1 MMNFK
6 FLTSKA
12 IMFGFVLYW
21 MVFWLFNGLDKFLN
35 RSTVGAITW
44 FGKDRSWQFGVYL
57 ENLGLPLDYVP
68 GILTFAGFWELA
80 IATIFLSA
88 LNVMLMVGKREQEA
102 SDRLFVIGLFFSTI
116 TFVAFCAF
124 DTVVGD
130 RAELLE
136 HSTYI
141 AVIAVSFIGMA
152 VENMIGQQKKLNQ
165 TYSSG
170 DRQQNNNTSNAT
182 HKSADILTNAAHTP
196 AE

>member
-1 MMNFK
+1 MNFK

-12 IMFGFVLYW
+12 ITSGFVLYW

-35 RSTVGAITW
+35 RSTVGGITW

-68 GILTFAGFWELA
+68 SILTFAGFWELA
-80 IATIFLSA
+80 IAVVFLSA
-88 LNVMLMVGKREQEA
+88 LNIMLIAGKREQEA
-102 SDRLFVIGLFFSTI
+102 SDRLFVIGLFLSTL

-152 VENMIGQQKKLNQ
+152 VENMIARQKELDHARTPIDSNQ
-165 TYSSG
+165 
-170 DRQQNNNTSNAT
+170 NA
-182 HKSADILTNAAHTP
+182 SPSIAQPERSEYLTNSAHTP